1 MRIER
6 VSARRNSGMN
16 PALRPPSCG
25 PLSEPIA
32 AKAAAPAPP
41 AITVSDANRP
51 WVFAAAL
58 ATNFMAAIEGT
69 IVATAMPTIVGSLG
83 GFDLFSWVFTAYL
96 LTQAVSVPIYGRL
109 ADLYG
114 RKRLLFIGI
123 GLFLVG
129 SILCGFAW
137 SMISLVVFRV
147 IQGLGA
153 GAVMP
158 VAQTLLGDIY
168 RGADRARMQGYI
180 SSVFASA
187 AILGPVVGAVI
198 VARWSWSWVF
208 WVNVP
213 LGLVAAVMLAVT
225 LHERVE
231 RHSHRIDYGG
241 AALLALGIGVLMYA
255 LVEASSLGR
264 VALIALFVASLAL
277 LAAFVLREFQARE
290 PLLPLHLLRNPL
302 IVYGNLAGLVSG
314 AAMMGIIAFLPAYM
328 QGAMGESV
336 LASGYALMALS
347 GGWPVG
353 GFTAG
358 RIALAVSYRAAVIAG
373 GVALVLGSLLMIAL
387 DPSRGVAWAIM
398 STLLMGFGFGL
409 ANNTWGVAVQ
419 ANVEWTERGVATS
432 SIVFTR
438 IIGQSLGTAV
448 FGGIVNAALQRHIGG
463 AGDLVNRILEPA
475 LRQEIPAA
483 LIAPVMQDFAEALH
497 RVYLING
504 LLAGIV
510 LATAL
515 GMPRGLTPQG
525 SSARS

>member
-1 MRIER
+1 L
-6 VSARRNSGMN
+6 
-16 PALRPPSCG
+16 P
-25 PLSEPIA
+25 EPVEP
-32 AKAAAPAPP
+32 KPAAAPA
-41 AITVSDANRP
+41 AIVVSAAGRK

-83 GFDLFSWVFTAYL
+83 GFDLFSWVFTGYL

-123 GLFLVG
+123 GLFLAG

-180 SSVFASA
+180 SSVFGSA
-187 AILGPVVGAVI
+187 AILGPVIGAFI

-213 LGLVAAVMLAVT
+213 LGVVAAAMLAIT

-231 RHSHRIDYGG
+231 RHQRRLDLGG
-241 AALLALGIGVLMYA
+241 AALFALGIFALMYA
-255 LVEASSLGR
+255 LVEASALGR
-264 VALIALFVASLAL
+264 AALVSIVAVAVALIALFV
-277 LAAFVLREFQARE
+277 LREFQTRE
-290 PLLPLHLLRNPL
+290 PLLPVHLWRNPL
-302 IVYGNLAGLVSG
+302 IAYGNLAGLVSG

-336 LASGYALMALS
+336 LAGGYALMALS
-347 GGWPVG
+347 GGWPAG

-358 RIALAVSYRAAVIAG
+358 RVSLAFSYRAAVLAG
-373 GVALVLGSLLMIAL
+373 GVVLVIGSVLMILL
-387 DPSRGVAWAIM
+387 DPTRGAAWAIAA
-398 STLLMGFGFGL
+398 TLLMGYGFGL

-419 ANVEWTERGVATS
+419 ANVEWTDRGAATS

-448 FGGIVNAALQRHIGG
+448 YGGIINAALQRHMEG
-463 AGDLVNRILEPA
+463 AGDLVDRLLEPA
-475 LRQEIPAA
+475 LRKDIPPA
-483 LIAPVMQDFAEALH
+483 LIAPVMQDFAQALH
-497 RVYLING
+497 TVYLING
-504 LLAGIV
+504 LLAVVV
-510 LATAL
+510 LATAF

-525 SSARS
+525 SSSRS